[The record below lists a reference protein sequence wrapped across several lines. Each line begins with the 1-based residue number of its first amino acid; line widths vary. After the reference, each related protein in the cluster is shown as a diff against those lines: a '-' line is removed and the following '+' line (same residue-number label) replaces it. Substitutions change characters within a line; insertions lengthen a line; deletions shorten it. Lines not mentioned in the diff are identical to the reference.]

1 MLQCSGTD
9 NLVSS
14 NLFSYRVDAGLRRP
28 ASAIP
33 TIVLVKSG
41 ADNVIMGNHVCGTDD
56 YRIVLD
62 QSTTGTRIVHS
73 VPQTAVEAY
82 TQDYVCVPMP

>member
-1 MLQCSGTD
+1 M
-9 NLVSS
+9 
-14 NLFSYRVDAGLRRP
+14 
-28 ASAIP
+28 
-33 TIVLVKSG
+33 KSG